1 MNLTEQSSTSTEV
14 NPMLRSVVTSLFD
27 EMLLAYGKK
36 FTDQWGA
43 ADPDRLADH
52 WALKLSGYTPREIK
66 RGIAALEGREWPPTL
81 PEFKKLCRPAI
92 DPLVA
97 YYEAIAGIQER
108 SKGEIGTWSHP
119 AIFWASMPLSFDLNS
134 QTYSQIRGRWE
145 KSLSDQLEKGE
156 WEPVPKVVLAL
167 APPSKPNLSK
177 TEASKRLNELGADA
191 IVKSRKED
199 TTWYRK
205 ILEREKA
212 GDKTLTMIQKRF
224 AREAADLHGW
234 KMA

>member
-1 MNLTEQSSTSTEV
+1 MEAMYGRKFHDMWIGSDLSMVKALWADEMGKLSNDELKRGYGAL
-14 NPMLRSVVTSLFD
+14 MLRD
-27 EMLLAYGKK
+27 
-36 FTDQWGA
+36 
-43 ADPDRLADH
+43 
-52 WALKLSGYTPREIK
+52 
-66 RGIAALEGREWPPTL
+66 WPPTL
-81 PEFKKLCRPAI
+81 PEYVKMCRPTI

-108 SKGEIGTWSHP
+108 SKGEMGTWSHP
-119 AIFWASMPLSFDLNS
+119 AIFWAAMPLSFDLNN
-134 QTYSQIRGRWE
+134 QTYSQVRGRWE

-224 AREAADLHGW
+224 AHEADDLHGW
-234 KMA
+234 KVT